1 MRRNVCEELER
12 LRNGSLSEQL
22 ELLASLQTLVRQ
34 RRSAERLYDLR
45 DFKDTGDGTW
55 IDAEDVDK
63 FLKQERASWDG

>member
-1 MRRNVCEELER
+1 MRRNVCEKLER

-22 ELLASLQTLVRQ
+22 ELLVRQ

-45 DFKDTGDGTW
+45 DFKDTGYGTW
-55 IDAEDVDK
+55 IDAEGVDK

>member
-22 ELLASLQTLVRQ
+22 ELLVRQ

-55 IDAEDVDK
+55 IDAEGVDK

>member
-34 RRSAERLYDLR
+34 RRRAERLYGLR
-45 DFKDTGDGTW
+45 DVKDTGDGT
-55 IDAEDVDK
+55 
-63 FLKQERASWDG
+63 